1 MNCRVC
7 NMPMENTFVCPHC
20 GTTDKV
26 LKKIIYSS
34 NWHYN
39 RGLQRARVKDLSGAI
54 VSLTRALKYNKRNTD
69 ARNLLG
75 LIYYQ
80 MGEIVPALG
89 EWVIS
94 VHFQEKGNLAAEYIE
109 RIQNNPAKLDAANRV
124 IQRYNQALKY
134 IAQKNDEM
142 AVIELK
148 KVVNMSPTYVKA
160 YQVLGLLYMRRKQY
174 RNARKALMSAVKV
187 DRNNMDTLR
196 YMRELNQVYKRSD
209 QDRRSGFT
217 QISDPNPIVIEEN
230 TSPDIREYNTGF
242 LSFVNVLIG
251 IVIGAAVIWLL
262 IVPSITKRN
271 AADYNQQVIEY
282 SAQIAERNKE
292 IDGLQNQISDL
303 QTDLSRYQ
311 SEVGDAVNDAG
322 ASQQLLWQAMAAF
335 LHDDTYEAGNAVAG
349 IDPSALTDAQM
360 KQVYEQL
367 RERTGDAV
375 TDALYSQALASYE
388 SGDFLA
394 SIEGFTKVLRM
405 DDEYNS
411 AIFYMGRAYHQL
423 GDLVN
428 AATYYKRLVQ
438 SAPDTQMGE
447 EAQNYLDQIQAAAG
461 TDVGEAAQK
470 ANDEADAAKQAE
482 EAAAGE
488 DEAADQDGE
497 AEGQD
502 DEDFD
507 EGEAA
512 DDGEG
517 E

>member
-1 MNCRVC
+1 
-7 NMPMENTFVCPHC
+7 
-20 GTTDKV
+20 
-26 LKKIIYSS
+26 
-34 NWHYN
+34 
-39 RGLQRARVKDLSGAI
+39 
-54 VSLTRALKYNKRNTD
+54 
-69 ARNLLG
+69 
-75 LIYYQ
+75 
-80 MGEIVPALG
+80 
-89 EWVIS
+89 
-94 VHFQEKGNLAAEYIE
+94 
-109 RIQNNPAKLDAANRV
+109 
-124 IQRYNQALKY
+124 
-134 IAQKNDEM
+134 
-142 AVIELK
+142 
-148 KVVNMSPTYVKA
+148 
-160 YQVLGLLYMRRKQY
+160 MRRKQY

-438 SAPDTQMGE
+438 SA
-447 EAQNYLDQIQAAAG
+447 
-461 TDVGEAAQK
+461 
-470 ANDEADAAKQAE
+470 
-482 EAAAGE
+482 
-488 DEAADQDGE
+488 
-497 AEGQD
+497 
-502 DEDFD
+502 
-507 EGEAA
+507 
-512 DDGEG
+512 
-517 E
+517 

>member
-1 MNCRVC
+1 M
-7 NMPMENTFVCPHC
+7 
-20 GTTDKV
+20 
-26 LKKIIYSS
+26 
-34 NWHYN
+34 
-39 RGLQRARVKDLSGAI
+39 
-54 VSLTRALKYNKRNTD
+54 
-69 ARNLLG
+69 
-75 LIYYQ
+75 
-80 MGEIVPALG
+80 
-89 EWVIS
+89 
-94 VHFQEKGNLAAEYIE
+94 
-109 RIQNNPAKLDAANRV
+109 
-124 IQRYNQALKY
+124 
-134 IAQKNDEM
+134 
-142 AVIELK
+142 
-148 KVVNMSPTYVKA
+148 
-160 YQVLGLLYMRRKQY
+160 
-174 RNARKALMSAVKV
+174 
-187 DRNNMDTLR
+187 
-196 YMRELNQVYKRSD
+196 
-209 QDRRSGFT
+209 
-217 QISDPNPIVIEEN
+217 
-230 TSPDIREYNTGF
+230 
-242 LSFVNVLIG
+242 
-251 IVIGAAVIWLL
+251 
-262 IVPSITKRN
+262 
-271 AADYNQQVIEY
+271 
-282 SAQIAERNKE
+282 
-292 IDGLQNQISDL
+292 
-303 QTDLSRYQ
+303 
-311 SEVGDAVNDAG
+311 GDAVNDAG